1 MSFKHVVLLALVTKK
16 MSSTNVLA
24 VKILYTTRL
33 TPYETRLLYHFFSH
47 IHQISI
53 LDHYYSFIHYFT
65 YIYWITW
72 DICIP
77 YIMIYS
83 ARKREND
90 GTVRYSTTVQ
100 YSREHTIYCCLL
112 SAVATVLLT
121 LKLHFLPFDDSSI
134 LQLAPP

>member
-33 TPYETRLLYHFFSH
+33 TPYPTLMKHVCCITFIKFLFWIIIIRSYIILL
-47 IHQISI
+47 
-53 LDHYYSFIHYFT
+53 
-65 YIYWITW
+65 IYWITW